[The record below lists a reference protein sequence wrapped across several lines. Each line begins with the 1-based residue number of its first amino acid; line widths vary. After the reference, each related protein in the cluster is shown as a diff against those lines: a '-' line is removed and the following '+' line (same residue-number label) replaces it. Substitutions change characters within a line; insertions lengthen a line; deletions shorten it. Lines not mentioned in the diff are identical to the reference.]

1 MKNFTPHTVEQHRT
15 WEWIASDLANFNTGN
30 KVGATPDLLAHEKA
44 RFQLKQ
50 AFLSVMDY
58 KPSNKP
64 IEEFQSFVDK
74 MVGLSDEQRLDLKL
88 AHIKSIQDLQFK
100 KDKTFSIAMNLF
112 SKEKM
117 TQFIDFSLALLK
129 EHNIPFRKAI
139 VDLLKEQEYEHYVWF
154 CLKYKACEVCG
165 NVGELHHVQTVSSTS
180 GTYKNDTGLEGRVTC
195 LCRKHHSEIHSDY
208 KSYKKY
214 GIRGIKLK
222 PKQIYRLL
230 NVYKNHFQKFRKN
243 YKEGIY
249 GDLEKS

>member
-1 MKNFTPHTVEQHRT
+1 MKDFIPHTAEQHRT
-15 WEWIASDLANFNTGN
+15 WEWIASDLANWNTGN

-50 AFLSVMDY
+50 ALLSVMDY
-58 KPSNKP
+58 KPSSKP

-74 MVGLSDEQRLDLKL
+74 MVGLSEEQRLDLKL

-165 NVGELHHVQTVSSTS
+165 NIGELHHVDQRGSK
-180 GTYKNDTGLEGRVTC
+180 GYKTDDGRNERVTC
-195 LCRKHHSEIHSDY
+195 LCRKHHSEIHADSRVYDKYEIKGIYLSD
-208 KSYKKY
+208 KM
-214 GIRGIKLK
+214 IEKLK
-222 PKQIYRLL
+222 VVYPNQFKAYRGKKDE
-230 NVYKNHFQKFRKN
+230 NKDKV
-243 YKEGIY
+243 
-249 GDLEKS
+249 